1 MVESLWFM
9 GNLSPAP
16 TVALLPNCSD
26 SAIAPKGRCFI
37 HPDGILSPLS
47 LGGVRG
53 GEERILSPPL
63 SHPQG
68 DDGGDKRGVFPYF
81 LERYSSRMMVALIL
95 STNALSCLAFLEI
108 PLSSMARWAM
118 TDVKRSSKSSM

>member
-53 GEERILSPPL
+53 GEERILSPP
-63 SHPQG
+63 SVPR
-68 DDGGDKRGVFPYF
+68 RGMTGEIREGFF
-81 LERYSSRMMVALIL
+81 LTSLKGIL
-95 STNALSCLAFLEI
+95 
-108 PLSSMARWAM
+108 PG
-118 TDVKRSSKSSM
+118 